1 MLKIGQINTLEIVKS
16 VDFGY
21 YLDGG
26 PYGEILLP
34 DSQAPTDD
42 LEDGTDIDVFIYT
55 DTEDRLIAT
64 TKKPRIKVGE
74 FAYLPVKQNGPN
86 GAYLDWGLDGKD
98 LLVPFREQTIK
109 MQEGQ
114 SYIVYAYVDEQTDRL
129 AATAR
134 LSNLLEDKSENLE
147 VSNTVDLLA
156 VTTTDL
162 GWKMI
167 VNNRYWGMLFFSDVF
182 QPIQRG
188 DRFEGF
194 IKNVREDQKL
204 DLSLQKSGY
213 EQVTDT
219 AQWLVTFLRENDGFL
234 PLTDKSP
241 PEEIYDTLRVSKK
254 VFKKAVGN
262 LYKKRIILLE
272 KSGIRLQTQTKD
284 GKN

>member
-1 MLKIGQINTLEIVKS
+1 MLKIGRYNKMEVVKA

-34 DSQAPTDD
+34 NGQAPEND
-42 LEDGTDIDVFIYT
+42 LEDGSEIEVFIYT

-64 TKKPRIKVGE
+64 TLKPKITVGK
-74 FAYLPVKQNGPN
+74 FAFLEVRQNGPN
-86 GAYLDWGLDGKD
+86 GAYMDWGLDGKD
-98 LLVPFREQTIK
+98 LLVPFREQTIRMK
-109 MQEGQ
+109 EGQ
-114 SYIVYAYVDEQTDRL
+114 SYIVYAYVDEQSDRL

-134 LSNLLEDKSENLE
+134 LSNLLEEKSEGLNE
-147 VSNTVDLLA
+147 GDTVDLLA

-167 VNNRYWGMLFFSDVF
+167 VNDEYWGMLFFSDVF
-182 QPIQRG
+182 QPIKRG
-188 DRFEGF
+188 DRFNGY

-219 AQWLVTFLRENDGFL
+219 AEWLITVLKKNNGFL

-241 PEEIYDTLRVSKK
+241 PEAIYDRLAVSKK

-262 LYKKRIILLE
+262 LYKKRIISLE
-272 KSGIRLQTQTKD
+272 TEGIKLVEL
-284 GKN
+284 

>member
-1 MLKIGQINTLEIVKS
+1 MLKIGYYNTMEVVKA

-34 DSQAPTDD
+34 TSQAPEEE
-42 LEDGTDIDVFIYT
+42 LEDGTEIEVFIYT

-64 TKKPRIKVGE
+64 TLKPKITVGK
-74 FAYLPVKQNGPN
+74 FAYLEVRQNGPN
-86 GAYLDWGLDGKD
+86 GAYMDWGLEGKD

-109 MQEGQ
+109 MKEGQ
-114 SYIVYAYVDEQTDRL
+114 SYIVCAYLDEQTDRL

-134 LSNLLEDKSENLE
+134 LSNMLEEKSEGLE
-147 VSNTVDLLA
+147 VGDTVELLA
-156 VTTTDL
+156 VTTSDL

-167 VNNRYWGMLFFSDVF
+167 VNDEYWGMLFFSDIF
-182 QPIQRG
+182 QPIKRG
-188 DRFEGF
+188 DRLRGY

-219 AQWLVTFLRENDGFL
+219 AEWLVTVIKENDGFL

-241 PEEIYDTLRVSKK
+241 PEAIYERLAVSKK

-262 LYKKRIILLE
+262 LYKKRMILLE
-272 KSGIRLQTQTKD
+272 KDGIRWVE
-284 GKN
+284 

>member
-1 MLKIGQINTLEIVKS
+1 MLKIGRYNKMEVVKA

-34 DSQAPTDD
+34 NSQAPEED
-42 LEDGTDIDVFIYT
+42 LEDGSEIEVFIYT

-64 TKKPRIKVGE
+64 TLTPKIIVGE
-74 FAYLPVKQNGPN
+74 FAYLEVRQNGPN
-86 GAYLDWGLDGKD
+86 GAYMDWGLEGKD

-109 MQEGQ
+109 MKEGQ
-114 SYIVYAYVDEQTDRL
+114 SYIVYAYVDEQSDRL

-134 LSNLLEDKSENLE
+134 LSNLLEEKSEGLSEGE
-147 VSNTVDLLA
+147 VVDLLA

-167 VNNRYWGMLFFSDVF
+167 VNNEYWGMLFFSDVF
-182 QPIQRG
+182 QPIKRG
-188 DRFEGF
+188 DRFNGY

-219 AQWLVTFLRENDGFL
+219 AEWLVTVLKKNDGFL

-241 PEEIYDTLRVSKK
+241 PAAIYERLAVSKK

-262 LYKKRIILLE
+262 LYKKRNILLE
-272 KSGIRLQTQTKD
+272 PDGIRWVE
-284 GKN
+284 

>member
-1 MLKIGQINTLEIVKS
+1 MLKIGYYNTMEVVKA

-34 DSQAPTDD
+34 TSQAPEEE
-42 LEDGTDIDVFIYT
+42 LEDGTEIEVFIYT

-64 TKKPRIKVGE
+64 TLKPKITVGK
-74 FAYLPVKQNGPN
+74 FAYLEVRQNGPN
-86 GAYLDWGLDGKD
+86 GAYLDWGLEGKD

-109 MQEGQ
+109 MKEGQ
-114 SYIVYAYVDEQTDRL
+114 SYIVCAYLDEQTDRL

-134 LSNLLEDKSENLE
+134 LSNMLEEKSEGLE
-147 VSNTVDLLA
+147 IGDTVDLLA
-156 VTTTDL
+156 VTTSDL

-167 VNNRYWGMLFFSDVF
+167 VNDEYWGMLFFSDVF
-182 QPIQRG
+182 QPIKRG
-188 DRFEGF
+188 DRLTGY

-219 AQWLVTFLRENDGFL
+219 AEWLVTVIKENDGFL

-241 PEEIYDTLRVSKK
+241 PETIYERLAVSKK

-262 LYKKRIILLE
+262 LYKKRMILLE
-272 KSGIRLQTQTKD
+272 KNGIRWVE
-284 GKN
+284 

>member
-1 MLKIGQINTLEIVKS
+1 MLKIGQFNTLEVVKS

-34 DSQAPTDD
+34 TSQSPDED
-42 LEDGTDIDVFIYT
+42 LEDGSEIKVFIYT

-64 TKKPRIKVGE
+64 TLYPRIIVGE

-86 GAYLDWGLDGKD
+86 GAYLDWGLEGKD

-114 SYIVYAYVDEQTDRL
+114 SYIVSAYLDEQTDRL

-134 LSNLLEDKSENLE
+134 LSNLLEDKSEGLE
-147 VSNTVDLLA
+147 AGDSVDLLA
-156 VTTTDL
+156 VTTSDL

-167 VNNRYWGMLFFSDVF
+167 VNNTYWGMLFFSDVF
-182 QPIQRG
+182 QPIKRG
-188 DRFEGF
+188 DRFQGF

-213 EQVTDT
+213 EQVSDT
-219 AQWLVTFLRENDGFL
+219 AEWLLAFLQRNDGFL

-241 PEEIYDTLRVSKK
+241 PEVIYETLKVSKK

-262 LYKKRIILLE
+262 LYKKRIILLDE
-272 KSGIRLQTQTKD
+272 NGIRLQPVTDAD
-284 GKN
+284 G

>member
-1 MLKIGQINTLEIVKS
+1 MEVVKA

-34 DSQAPTDD
+34 NGQSPEED
-42 LEDGTDIDVFIYT
+42 LEDGSEVEVFIYT

-64 TKKPRIKVGE
+64 TRKPKIIVGE
-74 FAYLPVKQNGPN
+74 FAFLEVRQNGPN
-86 GAYLDWGLDGKD
+86 GAYMDWGLDGKD

-109 MQEGQ
+109 MKEGQ
-114 SYIVYAYVDEQTDRL
+114 SYIVYAYVDEQSDRL

-134 LSNLLEDKSENLE
+134 LGNLLEEKSDGLTEGDA
-147 VSNTVDLLA
+147 VDLLA

-167 VNNRYWGMLFFSDVF
+167 VNNEYWGMLFFSDVF
-182 QPIQRG
+182 QPIKRG
-188 DRFEGF
+188 DRLKGY

-219 AQWLVTFLRENDGFL
+219 AEWLVTILKENDGFL

-241 PEEIYDTLRVSKK
+241 PDAIYERLAVSKK

-262 LYKKRIILLE
+262 LYKKRMISLE
-272 KSGIRLQTQTKD
+272 KEGIRWVEEASSS
-284 GKN
+284 

>member
-1 MLKIGQINTLEIVKS
+1 MLKIGLYNKMEVVKA

-34 DSQAPTDD
+34 IGQAPEEE
-42 LEDGTDIDVFIYT
+42 LEDGSQIEVFIYT

-64 TKKPRIKVGE
+64 TRKPKITVGK
-74 FAYLPVKQNGPN
+74 FAYLEVKQNGPN

-109 MQEGQ
+109 MNEGQ
-114 SYIVYAYVDEQTDRL
+114 SYIVYAYVDEQSDRL

-134 LSNLLEDKSENLE
+134 LSNLLEEKSEGLNEGDL
-147 VSNTVDLLA
+147 VDLLA

-167 VNNRYWGMLFFSDVF
+167 VNDEYWGMLFFSDVF
-182 QPIQRG
+182 QPIKRG
-188 DRFEGF
+188 DRFNGY

-219 AQWLVTFLRENDGFL
+219 AEWLVTVLKNNDGFL

-241 PEEIYDTLRVSKK
+241 PADIYERLAVSKK
-254 VFKKAVGN
+254 VFKKAIGN
-262 LYKKRIILLE
+262 LYKKRMIVLAPD
-272 KSGIRLQTQTKD
+272 GIKWV
-284 GKN
+284 GKED

>member
-1 MLKIGQINTLEIVKS
+1 MLKIGYYNTMEIVKA
-16 VDFGY
+16 VNFGY

-34 DSQAPTDD
+34 TSQAPEEA
-42 LEDGTDIDVFIYT
+42 LEDGTEIEVFIYT

-64 TKKPRIKVGE
+64 TLTPKITVGK
-74 FAYLPVKQNGPN
+74 FAYLEVRQNGPN
-86 GAYLDWGLDGKD
+86 GAYLDWGLEGKD

-109 MQEGQ
+109 MKEGQ
-114 SYIVYAYVDEQTDRL
+114 SYIVCAYLDEQTDRL

-134 LSNLLEDKSENLE
+134 LSNMLEEKSEGLN
-147 VSNTVDLLA
+147 NGDTVDLLA

-167 VNNRYWGMLFFSDVF
+167 VNDEYWGMLFFSDVF
-182 QPIQRG
+182 QPIKRG
-188 DRFEGF
+188 DRLKGY

-219 AQWLVTFLRENDGFL
+219 AEWLVTVIKENDGFL

-241 PEEIYDTLRVSKK
+241 PDAIYERLAVSKK

-262 LYKKRIILLE
+262 LYKKRMILLE
-272 KSGIRLQTQTKD
+272 KNGIRWVE
-284 GKN
+284 

>member
-1 MLKIGQINTLEIVKS
+1 MLKIGRYNKMQVVKA

-34 DSQAPTDD
+34 NSQAPEQD
-42 LEDGTDIDVFIYT
+42 LEDGSDIEVFIYT

-64 TKKPRIKVGE
+64 TLTPKITVGK
-74 FAYLPVKQNGPN
+74 FAYLEVRQNGPN
-86 GAYLDWGLDGKD
+86 GAYMDWGLEGKD

-109 MQEGQ
+109 MKEGQ
-114 SYIVYAYVDEQTDRL
+114 SYIVYAYVDEQSDRL

-134 LSNLLEDKSENLE
+134 LSNLLEEKSEGLE
-147 VSNTVDLLA
+147 EGDVVDLLA

-167 VNNRYWGMLFFSDVF
+167 VNDEYWGMLFFSDVF
-182 QPIQRG
+182 QPIKRG
-188 DRFEGF
+188 DRFNGY
-194 IKNVREDQKL
+194 IKQVREDQKL

-219 AQWLVTFLRENDGFL
+219 ADWLVTVLKNNDGFL

-241 PEEIYDTLRVSKK
+241 PAAIYERLAVSKK
-254 VFKKAVGN
+254 VFKKAIGN
-262 LYKKRIILLE
+262 LYKKRVISLE
-272 KSGIRLQTQTKD
+272 PDGIRWVE
-284 GKN
+284 

>member
-1 MLKIGQINTLEIVKS
+1 MLKIGYYNKMEVVKA

-34 DSQAPTDD
+34 TSQAPEED
-42 LEDGTDIDVFIYT
+42 LEDGTEIEVFIYT

-64 TKKPRIKVGE
+64 THKPKITVGK
-74 FAYLPVKQNGPN
+74 FAYLEVRQNGPN
-86 GAYLDWGLDGKD
+86 GAYMDWGLEGKD

-114 SYIVYAYVDEQTDRL
+114 SYIVYAYLDEQSDRL

-134 LSNLLEDKSENLE
+134 LSNLLEEKSEGLTAGD
-147 VSNTVDLLA
+147 SVDLLA

-167 VNNRYWGMLFFSDVF
+167 VNNDYWGMLFFSDVF

-188 DRFEGF
+188 DRFQGF

-219 AQWLVTFLRENDGFL
+219 AAWLVTVIKESDGFL

-241 PEEIYDTLRVSKK
+241 PEAIYDRLGVSKK
-254 VFKKAVGN
+254 VFKKAIGN
-262 LYKKRIILLE
+262 LYKKRMITLE
-272 KSGIRLQTQTKD
+272 KEGIRWVE
-284 GKN
+284 

>member
-1 MLKIGQINTLEIVKS
+1 MLKIGYYNKMEVVKA

-34 DSQAPTDD
+34 TSQAPEED
-42 LEDGTDIDVFIYT
+42 LEDGIEIEVFIYT

-64 TKKPRIKVGE
+64 TRKPKITVGK
-74 FAYLPVKQNGPN
+74 FAYLEVRQNGPN
-86 GAYLDWGLDGKD
+86 GAYMDWGLEGKD

-114 SYIVYAYVDEQTDRL
+114 SYIVYAYLDEQSDRL

-134 LSNLLEDKSENLE
+134 LSNLLEEKSEGLTAGD
-147 VSNTVDLLA
+147 SVDLLA

-167 VNNRYWGMLFFSDVF
+167 VNNDYWGMLFFSDVF

-188 DRFEGF
+188 DRFQGF

-219 AQWLVTFLRENDGFL
+219 AAWLVTVIKESDGFL

-241 PEEIYDTLRVSKK
+241 PEAIYDRLGVSKK
-254 VFKKAVGN
+254 VFKKAIGN
-262 LYKKRIILLE
+262 LYKKRMITLE
-272 KSGIRLQTQTKD
+272 KEGIRWVE
-284 GKN
+284 

>member
-1 MLKIGQINTLEIVKS
+1 MLKIGYYNKMEVVKA

-34 DSQAPTDD
+34 TSQAPEED
-42 LEDGTDIDVFIYT
+42 LEDGTEVTVFIYT

-64 TKKPRIKVGE
+64 TLKPKITVGK
-74 FAYLPVKQNGPN
+74 FAYLEVRQNGPN
-86 GAYLDWGLDGKD
+86 GAYMDWGLEGKD
-98 LLVPFREQTIK
+98 LLVPFREQTVR

-114 SYIVYAYVDEQTDRL
+114 SYIVYAYLDEQSDRL

-134 LSNLLEDKSENLE
+134 LSNLLEEKSEGLTAGD
-147 VSNTVDLLA
+147 TVDLLA

-167 VNNRYWGMLFFSDVF
+167 VNNDYWGMLFFSDVF

-188 DRFEGF
+188 DRFQGY
-194 IKNVREDQKL
+194 IKQVREDQKL

-219 AQWLVTFLRENDGFL
+219 AEWLVSVIKESDGFL

-241 PEEIYDTLRVSKK
+241 PEAIYERLGVSKK

-262 LYKKRIILLE
+262 LYKKRVITLE
-272 KSGIRLQTQTKD
+272 KEGIRWVEE
-284 GKN
+284 

>member
-1 MLKIGQINTLEIVKS
+1 MLKIGYYNTMEVVKA

-34 DSQAPTDD
+34 TSQAPEEE
-42 LEDGTDIDVFIYT
+42 LEDGTEIEVFIYT

-64 TKKPRIKVGE
+64 TLKPKITVGK
-74 FAYLPVKQNGPN
+74 FAYLEVRQNGPN
-86 GAYLDWGLDGKD
+86 GAYLDWGLEGKD

-109 MQEGQ
+109 MKEGQ
-114 SYIVYAYVDEQTDRL
+114 SYIVCAYLDEQTDRL

-134 LSNLLEDKSENLE
+134 LSNMLEEKSEGLE
-147 VSNTVDLLA
+147 IGDTVDLLA
-156 VTTTDL
+156 VTTSDL

-167 VNNRYWGMLFFSDVF
+167 VNDEYWGMLFFSDVF
-182 QPIQRG
+182 QPIKRG
-188 DRFEGF
+188 DRLTGY

-219 AQWLVTFLRENDGFL
+219 AEWLITVIKENDGFL

-241 PEEIYDTLRVSKK
+241 PETIYERLAVSKK

-262 LYKKRIILLE
+262 LYKKRMILLE
-272 KSGIRLQTQTKD
+272 KNGIRWVE
-284 GKN
+284 

>member
-1 MLKIGQINTLEIVKS
+1 MLKIGRYNKMEVVKA

-34 DSQAPTDD
+34 NSQAPEQD
-42 LEDGTDIDVFIYT
+42 LEDGSEIEVFIYT

-64 TKKPRIKVGE
+64 TLKPKITVGR
-74 FAYLPVKQNGPN
+74 FAYLEVRQNGPN
-86 GAYLDWGLDGKD
+86 GAYMDWGLEGKD

-109 MQEGQ
+109 MKEGQ
-114 SYIVYAYVDEQTDRL
+114 SYIVYAYVDEQSDRL

-134 LSNLLEDKSENLE
+134 LSNLLEEKSEGLTDGD
-147 VSNTVDLLA
+147 VVDLLA

-167 VNNRYWGMLFFSDVF
+167 VNDEYWGMLFFSDVF
-182 QPIQRG
+182 QPIKRG
-188 DRFEGF
+188 DRFNGY

-219 AQWLVTFLRENDGFL
+219 ADWLVTVLKKNDGFL

-241 PEEIYDTLRVSKK
+241 PDAIYERLAVSKK
-254 VFKKAVGN
+254 VFKKAIGN
-262 LYKKRIILLE
+262 LYKKRMIVLE
-272 KSGIRLQTQTKD
+272 KEGIRWVEEEA
-284 GKN
+284 

>member
-1 MLKIGQINTLEIVKS
+1 MLKIGRYNNMEVVKA

-34 DSQAPTDD
+34 TSQAPEEA
-42 LEDGTDIDVFIYT
+42 LEDGAEVKVFIYT

-64 TKKPRIKVGE
+64 TRKPKIIVGE
-74 FAYLPVKQNGPN
+74 FAYLEVRQNGPN

-98 LLVPFREQTIK
+98 LLVPFREQTIR

-114 SYIVYAYVDEQTDRL
+114 SYIVYAYVDEQSDRL

-134 LSNLLEDKSENLE
+134 LSNLLEEKSEGLE
-147 VSNTVDLLA
+147 TGDMVDVLA

-167 VNNRYWGMLFFSDVF
+167 VNNEYWGMLFFSDVF
-182 QPIQRG
+182 QPIKRG
-188 DRFEGF
+188 DRFTGY

-219 AQWLVTFLRENDGFL
+219 AEWLATVLKENDGFL

-241 PEEIYDTLRVSKK
+241 PEAIYERLAVSKK

-262 LYKKRIILLE
+262 LYKKRMILLE
-272 KSGIRLQTQTKD
+272 KEGIRWVE
-284 GKN
+284 

>member
-1 MLKIGQINTLEIVKS
+1 MLKIGYYNKMEIVKA

-34 DSQAPTDD
+34 TSQAPEED
-42 LEDGTDIDVFIYT
+42 LEDGTKIEVFIYT

-64 TKKPRIKVGE
+64 TLKPKITVGK
-74 FAYLPVKQNGPN
+74 FAYLEVRQNGPN
-86 GAYLDWGLDGKD
+86 GAYLDWGLEGKD
-98 LLVPFREQTIK
+98 LLVPFREQTVK

-114 SYIVYAYVDEQTDRL
+114 SYIVYAYLDEQTDRL

-134 LSNLLEDKSENLE
+134 LSNLLEEKSEGLTAGD
-147 VSNTVDLLA
+147 TVDLLA

-167 VNNRYWGMLFFSDVF
+167 VNNDYWGMLFFSDVF

-188 DRFEGF
+188 DRFQGY

-219 AQWLVTFLRENDGFL
+219 AEWLVTVIKEHDGFL

-241 PEEIYDTLRVSKK
+241 PEAIYDRLGVSKK

-262 LYKKRIILLE
+262 LYKKRLILLE
-272 KSGIRLQTQTKD
+272 KEGIKWVEE
-284 GKN
+284 

>member
-1 MLKIGQINTLEIVKS
+1 MLKIGQYNKMDVVKQ

-34 DSQAPTDD
+34 ANAAPED
-42 LEDGTDIDVFIYT
+42 LEDGQEIEVFIYT

-64 TKKPRIKVGE
+64 TIKPKIIVGK
-74 FAYLPVKQNGPN
+74 FAYLEVRQNGPN
-86 GAYLDWGLDGKD
+86 GAYLDWGIPGKD

-109 MQEGQ
+109 MQEGH
-114 SYIVYAYVDEQTDRL
+114 SYIVYAYLDEQTDRV

-134 LSNLLEDKSENLE
+134 ISKLLDDTTEGYEEGQEVNLI
-147 VSNTVDLLA
+147 A
-156 VTTTDL
+156 VTQTDL

-167 VNNRYWGMLFFSDVF
+167 VDQQYWGMLFHSDVF
-182 QPIQRG
+182 QTIERG
-188 DRFEGF
+188 DQLKGYV
-194 IKNVREDQKL
+194 KNVREDQKL
-204 DLSLQKSGY
+204 DLRLQKQGY

-219 AQWLVTFLRENDGFL
+219 ADWLLDTLKANDGFL

-241 PEEIYDTLRVSKK
+241 PADIYDRLKVSKK

-262 LYKKRIILLE
+262 LYKKRLIELE
-272 KSGIRLQTQTKD
+272 KEGIRISNLPH
-284 GKN
+284 N

>member
-1 MLKIGQINTLEIVKS
+1 MLKIGYYNKMEVVKA

-34 DSQAPTDD
+34 TSQAPEKD
-42 LEDGTDIDVFIYT
+42 LEDGTEIEVFIYT

-64 TKKPRIKVGE
+64 TRKPKITVGK
-74 FAYLPVKQNGPN
+74 FAYLEVRQNGPN
-86 GAYLDWGLDGKD
+86 GAYMDWGLEGKD

-114 SYIVYAYVDEQTDRL
+114 SYIVYAYLDEQSDRL

-134 LSNLLEDKSENLE
+134 LSNLLEEKSEGLTAGD
-147 VSNTVDLLA
+147 SVDLLA

-167 VNNRYWGMLFFSDVF
+167 VNNDYWGMLFFSDVF

-188 DRFEGF
+188 DRFQGF

-219 AQWLVTFLRENDGFL
+219 AAWLVTVIKESDGFL

-241 PEEIYDTLRVSKK
+241 PEAIYDRLGVSKK
-254 VFKKAVGN
+254 VFKKAIGN
-262 LYKKRIILLE
+262 LYKKRMITLE
-272 KSGIRLQTQTKD
+272 KEGIRWVE
-284 GKN
+284 

>member
-1 MLKIGQINTLEIVKS
+1 MMEVVKA

-34 DSQAPTDD
+34 TSQAPEED
-42 LEDGTDIDVFIYT
+42 LEDGTEIEVFIYT

-64 TKKPRIKVGE
+64 TRKPKITVGK
-74 FAYLPVKQNGPN
+74 FAYLEVRQNGPN
-86 GAYLDWGLDGKD
+86 GAYLDWGLEGKD

-109 MQEGQ
+109 MKEGQ
-114 SYIVYAYVDEQTDRL
+114 SYIVCAYLDEQTDRL

-134 LSNLLEDKSENLE
+134 LGNMLEEKSEGLTE
-147 VSNTVDLLA
+147 GDAVDLLA
-156 VTTTDL
+156 VTTSDL

-167 VNNRYWGMLFFSDVF
+167 VNDEYWGMLFFSDVF
-182 QPIQRG
+182 QPIKRG
-188 DRFEGF
+188 DRLRGY

-219 AQWLVTFLRENDGFL
+219 AEWLVTVIKENDGFL

-241 PEEIYDTLRVSKK
+241 PDAIYERLAVSKK

-262 LYKKRIILLE
+262 LYKKRMILLE
-272 KSGIRLQTQTKD
+272 KDGIRWVE
-284 GKN
+284 

>member
-1 MLKIGQINTLEIVKS
+1 MLKIGRYNKVEVVKA

-34 DSQAPTDD
+34 NSQAPEHD
-42 LEDGTDIDVFIYT
+42 LEDGSEIKVFIYT

-64 TKKPRIKVGE
+64 TLTPKITVGK
-74 FAYLPVKQNGPN
+74 FAYLEVRQNGPN
-86 GAYLDWGLDGKD
+86 GAYMDWGLEGKD
-98 LLVPFREQTIK
+98 LLVPFQEQTIK
-109 MQEGQ
+109 MKEGQ
-114 SYIVYAYVDEQTDRL
+114 SYIVYAYVDEQSDRL

-134 LSNLLEDKSENLE
+134 LSNLLEEKSELINE
-147 VSNTVDLLA
+147 GDMVDLLA

-167 VNNRYWGMLFFSDVF
+167 VNDEYWGMLFFSDVF
-182 QPIQRG
+182 QPIKRG
-188 DRFEGF
+188 DRFNGYV
-194 IKNVREDQKL
+194 KNLREDQKL

-219 AQWLVTFLRENDGFL
+219 ADWLVTVLKNNDGFL

-241 PEEIYDTLRVSKK
+241 PAAIYERLAVSKK
-254 VFKKAVGN
+254 VFKKAIGN
-262 LYKKRIILLE
+262 LYKKRMISLE
-272 KSGIRLQTQTKD
+272 AEGIRWVEE
-284 GKN
+284 GEE

>member
-1 MLKIGQINTLEIVKS
+1 MLKIGYYNKMEVVKA

-34 DSQAPTDD
+34 TSQAPEED
-42 LEDGTDIDVFIYT
+42 LEDGTEIEVFIYT

-64 TKKPRIKVGE
+64 TLKPKITVGK
-74 FAYLPVKQNGPN
+74 FAYLEVRQNGPN
-86 GAYLDWGLDGKD
+86 GAYMDWGLEGKD

-109 MQEGQ
+109 MQEGH
-114 SYIVYAYVDEQTDRL
+114 SYIVYAYLDEQSDRL

-134 LSNLLEDKSENLE
+134 LSNLLEEKSEGLTAGD
-147 VSNTVDLLA
+147 TVDLLA

-167 VNNRYWGMLFFSDVF
+167 VNNDYWGMLFFSDVF

-188 DRFEGF
+188 DRFQGY

-219 AQWLVTFLRENDGFL
+219 AEWLVSVIKESDGFL

-241 PEEIYDTLRVSKK
+241 PEAIYDRLGVSKK

-262 LYKKRIILLE
+262 LYKKRVITLE
-272 KSGIRLQTQTKD
+272 KEGIRWVE
-284 GKN
+284 

>member
-1 MLKIGQINTLEIVKS
+1 MLKIGYYNMMEVVKA

-34 DSQAPTDD
+34 TSQAPEED
-42 LEDGTDIDVFIYT
+42 LEDGTEIEVFIYT

-64 TKKPRIKVGE
+64 TRKPKITVGK
-74 FAYLPVKQNGPN
+74 FAYLEVRQNGPN
-86 GAYLDWGLDGKD
+86 GAYLDWGLEGKD

-109 MQEGQ
+109 MKEGQ
-114 SYIVYAYVDEQTDRL
+114 SYIVCAYLDEQTDRL

-134 LSNLLEDKSENLE
+134 LGNMLEEKSEGLTE
-147 VSNTVDLLA
+147 GDAVDLLA
-156 VTTTDL
+156 VTSSDL

-167 VNNRYWGMLFFSDVF
+167 VNDEYWGMLFFSDVF
-182 QPIQRG
+182 QPIKRG
-188 DRFEGF
+188 DRLRGY

-219 AQWLVTFLRENDGFL
+219 AEWLVTVIKENDGFL

-241 PEEIYDTLRVSKK
+241 PDAIYERLAVSKK

-262 LYKKRIILLE
+262 LYKKRMILLE
-272 KSGIRLQTQTKD
+272 KDGIRWVE
-284 GKN
+284 

>member
-1 MLKIGQINTLEIVKS
+1 MLKIGYYNKMEVVKA

-34 DSQAPTDD
+34 TSQAPEED
-42 LEDGTDIDVFIYT
+42 LEDGTEIEVFIYT

-64 TKKPRIKVGE
+64 TLKPKITVGK
-74 FAYLPVKQNGPN
+74 FAYLEVRQNGPN
-86 GAYLDWGLDGKD
+86 GAYMDWGLEGKD

-109 MQEGQ
+109 MQEGH
-114 SYIVYAYVDEQTDRL
+114 SYIVYAYLDEQSDRL

-134 LSNLLEDKSENLE
+134 LSNLLEEKSEGLTAGD
-147 VSNTVDLLA
+147 TVDLLA

-167 VNNRYWGMLFFSDVF
+167 VNNDYWGMLFFSDVF

-188 DRFEGF
+188 DRFQGY

-219 AQWLVTFLRENDGFL
+219 AEWLVSVIKESNGFL

-241 PEEIYDTLRVSKK
+241 PEAIYDRLGVSKK

-262 LYKKRIILLE
+262 LYKKRVITLE
-272 KSGIRLQTQTKD
+272 KEGIRWVE
-284 GKN
+284 

>member
-1 MLKIGQINTLEIVKS
+1 MLKIGRYNKMEVVKA

-34 DSQAPTDD
+34 TGQAPEEE
-42 LEDGTDIDVFIYT
+42 LEDGSEIEVFIYT

-64 TKKPRIKVGE
+64 TRKPKIIVGE
-74 FAYLPVKQNGPN
+74 FAYLEVRQNGPN
-86 GAYLDWGLDGKD
+86 GAYMDWGLDGKD

-109 MQEGQ
+109 MKEGQ
-114 SYIVYAYVDEQTDRL
+114 SYIVYAYVDEQSDRL

-134 LSNLLEDKSENLE
+134 IGGLLEDKSEGLSE
-147 VSNTVDLLA
+147 GDTVDLLA
-156 VTTTDL
+156 VTTSDL

-167 VNNRYWGMLFFSDVF
+167 VNNEYWGMLFFSDVF
-182 QPIQRG
+182 QPIKRG
-188 DRFEGF
+188 DRFNGY

-219 AQWLVTFLRENDGFL
+219 AEWLVTVLKENDGFL

-241 PEEIYDTLRVSKK
+241 PEAIYDRLAVSKK

-262 LYKKRIILLE
+262 LYKKRKISLE
-272 KSGIRLQTQTKD
+272 AEGIRWVEASSSD
-284 GKN
+284 